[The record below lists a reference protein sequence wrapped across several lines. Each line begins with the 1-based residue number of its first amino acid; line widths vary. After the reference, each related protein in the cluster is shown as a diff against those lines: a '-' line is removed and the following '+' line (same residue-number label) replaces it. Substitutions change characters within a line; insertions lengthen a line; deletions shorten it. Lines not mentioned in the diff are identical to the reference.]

1 MNQMII
7 IVIVIVICV
16 CISISIGGGVG
27 IYFATQTTTTT
38 TQKPTTTTIAPTTT
52 KAATTTAAPTTTTVA
67 PTKSSVVDIGTEKS
81 TARLGC
87 LFNAK
92 IYADSYPD
100 LKNAFGYDEDKL
112 RQHYNEFGAKEGRSL
127 CGIFENE
134 LLKSS
139 HRDNFCLD
147 VPRADTANGVQLHAW
162 DCHGGDNQ
170 LFTYT
175 PNQELKLKHSGKCLD
190 VAVASKDN
198 GGIVHQW
205 DCHGGDNQKWIYD
218 NGQWKPKHAPGKCLD
233 IVAAGKAN
241 GSLMQIWDCHGG
253 DNQKWKRDKKPDPL
267 EVYHIGG
274 YNYAKSQGSDECK
287 KYNGR
292 LASRD
297 ELLDAHK
304 KGADWCSAG
313 WVSDN
318 TPEAWYPINTPRQ
331 GCSESSNVR
340 GFVLEKAGINCYGVK
355 PKEGTANI
363 LPFNQTKWSMI

>member
-1 MNQMII
+1 MII

-205 DCHGGDNQKWIYD
+205 DCHGGDNQKW
-218 NGQWKPKHAPGKCLD
+218 
-233 IVAAGKAN
+233 
-241 GSLMQIWDCHGG
+241 
-253 DNQKWKRDKKPDPL
+253 KRDKKPDPL